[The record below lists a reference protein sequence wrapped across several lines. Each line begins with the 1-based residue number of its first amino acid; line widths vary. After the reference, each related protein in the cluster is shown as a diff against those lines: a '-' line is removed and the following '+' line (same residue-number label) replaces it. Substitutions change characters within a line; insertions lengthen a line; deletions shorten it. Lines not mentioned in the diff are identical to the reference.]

1 MQDEWEN
8 GFADIC
14 RARSRRA
21 GTRTGGRP
29 PRRAVLLERSGNSPS
44 GNASLP
50 DCFLFYGFAMGNA
63 WGFAPNPTRDQ
74 SLDPSSLRAASSRF
88 ALSPPQTA
96 FGDNGEAGVGRKRFS
111 LWGWERWDCRPKP
124 CLGLCPK
131 PHQGPVPRP
140 FLASRCIKPLRAF
153 AAVDRL
159 RRHRRSGSWTENDS
173 LYGAGTLGLP
183 SQTLP
188 GAPPRTPQ
196 GALPL
201 DPSSLRAYLPA
212 FTFPTAFF
220 PACRPYA
227 GRSPGFCPSYP

>member
-1 MQDEWEN
+1 MTIFEFLRLKPFFSAKKGAFFGRKCALIGQMF
-8 GFADIC
+8 GVF
-14 RARSRRA
+14 RPK
-21 GTRTGGRP
+21 TG
-29 PRRAVLLERSGNSPS
+29 
-44 GNASLP
+44 P
-50 DCFLFYGFAMGNA
+50 DC
-63 WGFAPNPTRDQ
+63 REIRRRKD
-74 SLDPSSLRAASSRF
+74 RAAAGKDGKGKRGAPRSP

-96 FGDNGEAGVGRKRFS
+96 FGDNGEAEVGRRTI
-111 LWGWERWDCRPKP
+111 LLMGWERWDCRPKP

-131 PHQGPVPRP
+131 PHQGPVPGP

-159 RRHRRSGSWTENDS
+159 RRQRRSGSWTENDS

-201 DPSSLRAYLPA
+201 DPSSLRAASSRFAL
-212 FTFPTAFF
+212 
-220 PACRPYA
+220 
-227 GRSPGFCPSYP
+227 SPP